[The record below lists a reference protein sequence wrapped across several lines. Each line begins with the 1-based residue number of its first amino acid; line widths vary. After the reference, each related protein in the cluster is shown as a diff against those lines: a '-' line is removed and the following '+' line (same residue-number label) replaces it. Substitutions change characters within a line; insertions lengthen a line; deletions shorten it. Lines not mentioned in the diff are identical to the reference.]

1 MSGSDIPTG
10 LMFVAPQAAF
20 TTANFLLYGPSGS
33 GKTMAA
39 TSAPG
44 PVLVLNSEGP
54 GGLAMARKHGRDIRE
69 INFEGQRVLRPFCEY
84 VKAGADGAQTVVIDT
99 IAKVHKRIIAELGG
113 AKPQIQHY
121 GQANKAIEDLVLFL
135 RDQPMNVVLVCHEK
149 IDDEDGE
156 RIVRP
161 MTGGQQLPEILL
173 GEVDVAAYCGVVEA
187 TEDTPKRW
195 VGQLV
200 QDKGRRAKDRSG
212 ALGAFRDL
220 DLTEW
225 LDVYS
230 RALAPDESDLP
241 WSEDYTEP
249 AGDEAGVVDA
259 QTLEDFAVLHEAA
272 MTPAPPKAK
281 KEKSA

>member
-1 MSGSDIPTG
+1 MTDIPT
-10 LMFVAPQAAF
+10 LTFVQPQTAF
-20 TTANFLLYGPSGS
+20 ETANFLVYGPGGS

-44 PVLVLNSEGP
+44 PVLVLNAEGP
-54 GGLAMARKHGRDIRE
+54 GGLAKSRSVGRDIRE
-69 INFEGQRVLRPFCEY
+69 VRFTGQSVFRPFCEY

-99 IAKVHKRIIAELGG
+99 VAKVYETIIKELGG

-121 GQANKAIEDLVLFL
+121 GQANTAIKDLVLFL
-135 RDQPMNVVLVCHEK
+135 RDQPINLVLVCHEK
-149 IDDEDGE
+149 IDDQEGD

-161 MTGGQQLPEILL
+161 LTGGQQLPEILI
-173 GEVDVAAYCGVVEA
+173 GEVDIVAYCGEIPA

-212 ALGAFRDL
+212 ALGSYRDL

-225 LDVYS
+225 LSVYRES
-230 RALAPDESDLP
+230 MTPDESDLP
-241 WSEDYTEP
+241 FGDGFEP
-249 AGDEAGVVDA
+249 EP
-259 QTLEDFAVLHEAA
+259 EP
-272 MTPAPPKAK
+272 PAPAN
-281 KEKSA
+281 ALLADDVDVAA